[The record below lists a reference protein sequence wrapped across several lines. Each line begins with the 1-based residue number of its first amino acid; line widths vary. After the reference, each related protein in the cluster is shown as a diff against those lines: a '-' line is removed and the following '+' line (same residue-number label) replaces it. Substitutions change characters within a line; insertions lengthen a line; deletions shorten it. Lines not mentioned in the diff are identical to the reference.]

1 MEKRVENYNERAL
14 LVCLNEKS
22 RGNFL
27 LCVPRDL
34 KCHLMFLKTKKGTLV
49 PVIRNS
55 SLKQHSKLSP
65 RKLCAATVLLFNLI
79 HILHCQLSGR
89 KHRCVQRLRKET
101 RLKSRI
107 NRPISLPTNL
117 FRVLQSILYLL

>member
-1 MEKRVENYNERAL
+1 VENYNEHAL

-34 KCHLMFLKTKKGTLV
+34 KCHFMFQEAKKDTLV
-49 PVIRNS
+49 HSI
-55 SLKQHSKLSP
+55 HSKLSP

-101 RLKSRI
+101 KLKSRI

-117 FRVLQSILYLL
+117 SRVLQSILYLL